1 MAVTMMLALVVSI
14 AAIFAAFRSR
24 EGAHDD
30 GARRAAE
37 HGAATRRGVNL
48 ANAVLATLI
57 VVVAVVAA
65 FPLAWMV
72 LTSLKTPEETMQV
85 PPVWLPGSPNLDAY
99 AQVADVLDLGRS
111 LVNSAIIATV
121 TTAGILVTSLMAGF
135 AFAKYEFRGRNL
147 LFSVLIGTMF
157 LPPIVTLI
165 PLYRLVGYIGIDGSL
180 AGVIV
185 PNLANAF
192 GIFLMRQFIRGVPD
206 ELIDAAR
213 MDGASELR
221 VLFEVVAP
229 SIVPAIAALA
239 LFAFGYHWNSYLW
252 PLTVLQ
258 GNSDQYPVVIS
269 LSRLLSYNRG
279 AMNTGLV
286 MAGATLAV
294 LPPLVLFVFLQ
305 RFFVDSIV
313 ATGVKG

>member
-1 MAVTMMLALVVSI
+1 DVI
-14 AAIFAAFRSR
+14 
-24 EGAHDD
+24 GA
-30 GARRAAE
+30 
-37 HGAATRRGVNL
+37 
-48 ANAVLATLI
+48 
-57 VVVAVVAA
+57 
-65 FPLAWMV
+65 
-72 LTSLKTPEETMQV
+72 
-85 PPVWLPGSPNLDAY
+85 
-99 AQVADVLDLGRS
+99 GRS
-111 LVNSAIIATV
+111 FVNSGIIAVV
-121 TTAGILVTSLMAGF
+121 TTAGILVTSLMAGY
-135 AFAKYEFRGRNL
+135 AFAKYEFRGRNA
-147 LFSVLIGTMF
+147 LFAVVIATMF

-165 PLYRLVGYIGIDGSL
+165 PLYRMVGYIGLNGSL
-180 AGVIV
+180 AGVIL

-221 VLFEVVAP
+221 VLFGIVAP

-239 LFAFGYHWNSYLW
+239 LFAFVYHWNSYLW
-252 PLTVLQ
+252 PLTILQ
-258 GNSDQYPVVIS
+258 GNSDEYPIVIS